1 MNILR
6 KYNKG
11 MFKHYL
17 FTRWNLLD
25 KNTTVY
31 NNPAIK
37 DPGEWMEHRMKLF
50 DEFTLP
56 SVMMQTCRNFTWLL
70 SFDKKTPEWILSK
83 YASFPGV
90 EVIYEYPADYL
101 RRHADLTKD
110 EWIITSRLDN
120 DDIILPEY
128 IETVQ
133 SYFDETFRLVDV
145 NGYQY
150 DLATK
155 KHSDPDRAGCTSP
168 FISLIEQVGTPWQS
182 ISSDPSE
189 QRLIDMPVKTVYY
202 CSHSKMEWHFP
213 SVKNQKRLYKM
224 VIHDRNI
231 SNKITGYEIL

>member
-1 MNILR
+1 
-6 KYNKG
+6 

-25 KNTTVY
+25 KDTTIY
-31 NNPAIK
+31 NNPSIK
-37 DPGEWMEHRMKLF
+37 DPEAWIKHRIKLF
-50 DEFTLP
+50 DKYTLP
-56 SVMMQTCRNFTWLL
+56 SVMTQTCRDFTWLL
-70 SFDKKTPEWILSK
+70 AFDRKTPEWILSK

-90 EVIYEYPADYL
+90 EVIYKYPADYL
-101 RRHADLTKD
+101 KMIYTWIDMPPYKGD
-110 EWIITSRLDN
+110 WIITSRLDN
-120 DDIILPEY
+120 DDIVLPEY

-133 SYFDETFRLVDV
+133 SYFDKTFKLVDV

-155 KHSDPDRAGCTSP
+155 KHYDPDRAGCTSP

-182 ISSDPSE
+182 ISKDSKE
-189 QRLIDMPVKTVYY
+189 AKLITEPVKTVYY

-213 SVKNQKRLYKM
+213 SVKNPKRLYKM
-224 VIHDRNI
+224 VIHDKNI

>member
-1 MNILR
+1 
-6 KYNKG
+6 

-25 KNTTVY
+25 ANTTIY
-31 NNPAIK
+31 NNPSIK
-37 DPGEWMEHRMKLF
+37 DPEAWMEHRMKLF
-50 DEFTLP
+50 ERTIE
-56 SVMMQTCRNFTWLL
+56 SVMLQTYTNFTWLL
-70 SFDKKTPEWILSK
+70 AFDSRTPSK
-83 YASFPGV
+83 YYQKYQEFPRV
-90 EVIYEYPADYL
+90 KVIFKYPADWL
-101 RRHADLTKD
+101 REEIASVFYGYGLTGD
-110 EWIITSRLDN
+110 WLITSRLDN

-133 SYFDETFRLVDV
+133 SYFDGKFLLVDTG
-145 NGYQY
+145 GYQY

-155 KHSDPDRAGCTSP
+155 KHYDPDRAGCTSP

-182 ISSDPSE
+182 IATDPKE
-189 QRLIDMPVKTVYY
+189 AKLITEPVKTVYY